1 MKGMR
6 CDVNSPENVSTTGGG
21 AEKRNSAP
29 QLRASSAGKFS
40 GSSRHASS
48 RLRCRAW
55 LRKLF
60 GRTRLEAVIVLFR
73 DPKIFCCLG
82 QRRIDSQRLLV
93 LDNVRRSFALPL
105 QQSAEIAVNI

>member
-6 CDVNSPENVSTTGGG
+6 RDVNSLQNFSTNGGG
-21 AEKRNSAP
+21 AEKRNRAP

-82 QRRIDSQRLLV
+82 QRRIDSQRFLV
-93 LDNVRRSFALPL
+93 LDNGLRSFALL
-105 QQSAEIAVNI
+105 